1 MNMTMDNENFV
12 VFVDRRHS
20 EVSRTL
26 TNFDLYSNNSIRLAG
41 VNLDRVVD
49 ENTNEKYG
57 GDQ

>member
-1 MNMTMDNENFV
+1 MDNEDSIV
-12 VFVDRRHS
+12 VVDKRQL